1 MIDDTNLI
9 PYSLYLPRK
18 QINQLKE
25 MAKNRQASS
34 FIRDAL
40 IMALEKNE
48 PFTSGYNKGLRD
60 ACKVV
65 QETKEVEMVAIKG
78 KPLSEILIEQIHML
92 EENGK

>member
-1 MIDDTNLI
+1 
-9 PYSLYLPRK
+9 
-18 QINQLKE
+18 
-25 MAKNRQASS
+25 
-34 FIRDAL
+34 
-40 IMALEKNE
+40 MALEKNDT
-48 PFTSGYNKGLRD
+48 FTSGYNKGLRD